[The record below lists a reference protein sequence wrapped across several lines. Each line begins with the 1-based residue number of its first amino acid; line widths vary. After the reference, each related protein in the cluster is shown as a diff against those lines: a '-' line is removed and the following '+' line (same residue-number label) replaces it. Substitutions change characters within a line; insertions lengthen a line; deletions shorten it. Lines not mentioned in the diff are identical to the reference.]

1 MHNQSK
7 ELWLSGGL
15 GLCGQSTK
23 VRNKP
28 ENEPD
33 IDIWNINVCLEI
45 RKPIFF
51 VNDSHFLKNKLTM
64 NLRPS
69 SNYEHGVDWP

>member
-33 IDIWNINVCLEI
+33 IDIWNIKRMF
-45 RKPIFF
+45 RKSMI
-51 VNDSHFLKNKLTM
+51 VILKQTYDEFTAFIKL
-64 NLRPS
+64 
-69 SNYEHGVDWP
+69 